1 MPLKLYKPPNSLDLP
16 EQIILKLTSI
26 LRTRFFA
33 FSVCEYAE
41 APFFLRYGKCLDLLI
56 KLIGQPLKASTL
68 LLRKASTLTAIH
80 ERLRQVANPLV
91 NIKLI

>member
-1 MPLKLYKPPNSLDLP
+1 MCKCAESLLIR
-16 EQIILKLTSI
+16 Q
-26 LRTRFFA
+26 R
-33 FSVCEYAE
+33 
-41 APFFLRYGKCLDLLI
+41 LDLLI